1 MNEILG
7 FEASRSG
14 EMYDDLSPV
23 FSEMRKQAVKATTE
37 YNALYGKDEQKRE
50 AILRNILGSA
60 GESPFFEPDFR
71 CEFGKNIHLG
81 DRFFA
86 NFNCILL
93 DGGEIRIGN
102 DVLFGPRVGI
112 FTTNHATDP
121 EERAAG
127 GCYSKN
133 VVIEDN
139 VWVGANVTINQ
150 GVTIGKNTIIGSGS
164 VVTKNIPA
172 NVIAVGNPCRVLRE
186 ITEQDKTGY
195 QSKRTLT

>member
-1 MNEILG
+1 MNEFLG
-7 FEASRSG
+7 FEVTKSG
-14 EMYDDLSPV
+14 EMYDDLAPNLIKL
-23 FSEMRKQAVKATTE
+23 RKRAVKITTE
-37 YNALYGKDEQKRE
+37 YNALYGEDEIKRKE
-50 AILRNILGSA
+50 LLKKLLGSV
-60 GESPFFEPDFR
+60 GKDPFFEPGFR

-86 NFNCILL
+86 NFDCILL
-93 DGGEIRIGN
+93 DGGEIIIGD

-112 FTTNHATDP
+112 FTTNHAIDP
-121 EERAAG
+121 EERVDG

-133 VVIEDN
+133 VIIEDR

-172 NVIAVGNPCRVLRE
+172 NVIAAGNPCRVLRE
-186 ITEQDKTGY
+186 ITAEDKTGY
-195 QSKRTLT
+195 QSKRNQV

>member
-1 MNEILG
+1 MNEFLG

-50 AILRNILGSA
+50 AILRNLLGSA

-86 NFNCILL
+86 NFDCILL

-121 EERAAG
+121 EERVAG

-164 VVTKNIPA
+164 VVTKNIPD
-172 NVIAVGNPCRVLRE
+172 NVIAVGNPCHVLRE

>member
-1 MNEILG
+1 MNDFLG

-23 FSEMRKQAVKATTE
+23 FSEMRKQAVKSTTE

-50 AILRNILGSA
+50 AILRNLLGSV

-86 NFNCILL
+86 NFDCILL

-164 VVTKNIPA
+164 VVTKNIPD